1 MVLSLGQ
8 AALVNGKEGET
19 TKLFVEVAEVDIQ
32 DEAPKETVQKY
43 LLCNLCSGRVD
54 QYSLNV
60 TFFNGKKITFHV
72 EGSGEIHI
80 TGLLDELASPYLS
93 DSEEEEE
100 LDSSFASMTD
110 DQLKDF
116 LKARASMFFILFFL

>member
-19 TKLFVEVAEVDIQ
+19 TRLFVEVAEVDIE
-32 DEAPKETVQKY
+32 DEAPKEAVQKY

-60 TFFNGKKITFHV
+60 TFFNGQKITFHV
-72 EGSGEIHI
+72 EGPGEIHI
-80 TGLLDELASPYLS
+80 TGLLDELASPYPS
-93 DSEEEEE
+93 DSEEEE

-110 DQLKDF
+110 DQLKSF
-116 LKARASMFFILFFL
+116 LKARASMFFILFF